1 MQTGGAIPIAKI
13 VGTHGLRG
21 TCKIYCYGEWGDVFG
36 AGREILLKNAAGALA
51 SHEVDW
57 VKPHARTLLLALK
70 GITDR
75 SRAESLVGCEIVI
88 DKSSLPRLAAGTY
101 YWHELIGL
109 AVVTIEGR
117 PLGRLTAVMPTG
129 SNDVY
134 VITPQEGGAAGEI
147 LIPALK
153 SVIVAVDLAV
163 GRMRVDL
170 PEGLE

>member
-1 MQTGGAIPIAKI
+1 MKTGDAISIAKI

-21 TCKIYCYGEWGDVFG
+21 TCKIFCYGDRGDVFG
-36 AGREILLKNAAGALA
+36 AGRAIFLKDAAGALA
-51 SHEVDW
+51 RHDVEW

-75 SRAESLVGCEIVI
+75 SQAESLVGCEIVI
-88 DKSSLPRLAAGTY
+88 DKSSLPRPAAGTY

-117 PLGRLTAVMPTG
+117 PLGRLTGVMPTG

-134 VITPQEGGAAGEI
+134 VVTHEERGAANEI

-153 SVIVAVDLAV
+153 SVIVEVDLAA

>member
-1 MQTGGAIPIAKI
+1 MKTGGAISIAKI

-21 TCKIYCYGEWGDVFG
+21 TCKIFCYGEWEDVFE
-36 AGREILLKNAAGALA
+36 AGRRILLKSAAGVQQG
-51 SHEVDW
+51 HEIDW

-70 GITDR
+70 GISDR
-75 SRAESLVGCEIVI
+75 SQAETLVGCEIMI
-88 DKSSLPRLAAGTY
+88 DKSSLPRPAAGTY

-109 AVVTIEGR
+109 AVVTLEGR

-134 VITPQEGGAAGEI
+134 VVSREEGGAAGEI

-153 SVIVAVDLAV
+153 SVVVEVDLTA

>member
-1 MQTGGAIPIAKI
+1 
-13 VGTHGLRG
+13 
-21 TCKIYCYGEWGDVFG
+21 
-36 AGREILLKNAAGALA
+36 
-51 SHEVDW
+51 
-57 VKPHARTLLLALK
+57 KPHARTLLLALE

-75 SRAESLVGCEIVI
+75 SQAESLVGCEIMI
-88 DKSSLPRLAAGTY
+88 DKASLPRLAAGTY

-134 VITPQEGGAAGEI
+134 VVTSQEDGAANEI

-153 SVIVAVDLAV
+153 SVIVEVDLAA

-170 PEGLE
+170 PGGLE

>member
-1 MQTGGAIPIAKI
+1 MKTGDIISIAKI

-21 TCKIYCYGEWGDVFG
+21 TCKIFCYGDGEDVFA
-36 AGREILLKNAAGALA
+36 AGRKIFLKNAAGVLA
-51 SHEVDW
+51 SHDVDW
-57 VKPHARTLLLALK
+57 VKPHARTLLLALE

-75 SRAESLVGCEIVI
+75 SQAESLVGCEIMI
-88 DKSSLPRLAAGTY
+88 DKASLPRLAAGTY

-134 VITPQEGGAAGEI
+134 VVNSQEDGAANEI

-153 SVIVAVDLAV
+153 SVIVEVDLAA